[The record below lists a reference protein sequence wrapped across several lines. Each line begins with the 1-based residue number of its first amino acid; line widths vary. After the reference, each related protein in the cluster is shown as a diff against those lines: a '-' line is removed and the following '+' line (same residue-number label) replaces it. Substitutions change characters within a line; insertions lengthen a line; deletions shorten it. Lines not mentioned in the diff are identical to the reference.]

1 MQITSRDIKNIEQ
14 ELRFEVDD
22 IDDALQKLN
31 SFATFQGVEYILD
44 TIYGSENQKE
54 KIRYRISNTFS
65 QRLIEVTSKNKV
77 ENENKNSKIKTEIE
91 EILYKGDDENHAIS
105 AINEK
110 GNYKK
115 ENSYEKIRINYSYK
129 NNLKISL
136 DIYPFGAYLEIEGD
150 PADFQEVV
158 GLLGMSVENSTTS
171 NADQCYLKWN
181 SKMNLK
187 ELWHVR
193 FGLTDKYETK
203 Q

>member
-1 MQITSRDIKNIEQ
+1 MLYKK
-14 ELRFEVDD
+14 
-22 IDDALQKLN
+22 KLN

-105 AINEK
+105 AISEK

-115 ENSYEKIRINYSYK
+115 ENSYEKIRINYFYK

-158 GLLGMSVENSTTS
+158 DLLGMSVQNSTTS
-171 NADQCYLKWN
+171 NADQCYLKLINMKQNN
-181 SKMNLK
+181 SLK
-187 ELWHVR
+187 YQNFHCKIYLPR
-193 FGLTDKYETK
+193 NYKND
-203 Q
+203 